1 MRLAP
6 ILSYLLLTGGGL
18 ADTLNVLV
26 LEVDRRLVQ
35 PTYERAVSGDP
46 ESLADAIGKMRKLVP
61 DKGVKEWL
69 ELEVEWVESPNRLE
83 IDEMKHRGTP
93 RGGPKRFE
101 VGHAFTWSRNGDL
114 ENRTLKLS
122 EVQDQDKLYRFTCQ
136 FNHRLDDHWS
146 LSGAVATPAGALFVF
161 EKLSTADPEALN
173 PRWVLS
179 TLLEKKGRAPKAG
192 DAVERLTNPP
202 LGRSAMV
209 RVPDTSIGARIEF
222 DHAVHTDYSEG
233 FTKSSAIFTAAKERS
248 NPQLNLKFPVG
259 GGVELDLVME
269 KSGTSLVTHSGK
281 FAMPLEENPSLK
293 EFEALHRDKTREG
306 SRTRSVPSKRKKPGY
321 YLESHLIEIPVE

>member
-1 MRLAP
+1 MRCVA
-6 ILSYLLLTGGGL
+6 ILSYLLFTGAL
-18 ADTLNVLV
+18 AAQTLSLLV
-26 LEVDRRLVQ
+26 LEVDQRLVA

-46 ESLADAIGKMRKLVP
+46 EALEDALGKMRKLVP

-69 ELEVEWVESPNRLE
+69 DLEVEWVESPNRLE

-93 RGGPKRFE
+93 RGGSKRFE
-101 VGHAFTWSRNGDL
+101 VGHAFTWSRSGDL
-114 ENRTLKLS
+114 EHRTLKLS
-122 EVQDQDKLYRFTCQ
+122 EVQDEDKLYRFQ
-136 FNHRLDDHWS
+136 FDFHHRLEADWS
-146 LSGAVATPAGALFVF
+146 MSAAVATPKGALFVF
-161 EKLSTADPEALN
+161 EKLSEADPEATD

-179 TLLEKKGRAPKAG
+179 TLLEKKGRAPKPGEAL
-192 DAVERLTNPP
+192 ERLTNPP
-202 LGRSAMV
+202 LGRSALV
-209 RVPDTSIGARIEF
+209 RVPDSGIGSKVEF

-233 FTKSSAIFTAAKERS
+233 FTKSSVAFTAAKERS

-259 GGVELDLVME
+259 GGVELDLVIE
-269 KSGTSLVTHSGK
+269 KRGTSVVTHSGK

-321 YLESHLIEIPVE
+321 YLESHLIETPAE